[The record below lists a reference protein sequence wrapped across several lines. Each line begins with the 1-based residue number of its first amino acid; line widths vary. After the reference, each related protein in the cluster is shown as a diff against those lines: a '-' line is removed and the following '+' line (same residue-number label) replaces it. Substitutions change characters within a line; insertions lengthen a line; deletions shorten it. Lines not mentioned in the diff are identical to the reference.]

1 MTFRLTLL
9 RHAKSSWDDIN
20 LRDFDRP
27 LAPRGIKAA
36 PKIGK
41 YMAENDILPEYVWCS
56 SARRTTETFARIQS
70 VLPVTPHVRYDDM
83 IYSAGTASGLVNLI
97 RSAAPEVSHLMIV
110 GHNPTMQDMVLSLV
124 GWQQGQAEHK
134 AQIQRKFSTG
144 ALANIDFEMDGWSD
158 IDYETG
164 RLCHFVTPKML

>member
-9 RHAKSSWDDIN
+9 RHAKSSWDDIS

-41 YMAENDILPEYVWCS
+41 YMAENDILPDHVWCS

-70 VLPVTPHVRYDDM
+70 VLPVTPDVRYDDM

-97 RSAAPEVSHLMIV
+97 RSAAPDMPHLMIV

-124 GWQQGQAEHK
+124 RWDEGQAEQK
-134 AQIQRKFSTG
+134 AQIRRKFSTG
-144 ALANIDFEMDGWSD
+144 ALVTIDFEIDGWPD
-158 IDYETG
+158 IEYEAG
-164 RLCHFVTPKML
+164 QLRHFVTPKML